1 MPLGRRPGAPYVRCV
16 SHRQQVYA
24 ALVLAALSV
33 TFAFARPPA
42 AGAASCASAS
52 AIPGEASRTQLA
64 RAVVCVSNLERR
76 AHGLRALRVNRQLST
91 AALRHSLDMVRRG
104 YFAHTGPAGDTFV
117 QRIRD
122 AGYLTSAR
130 TWVVG
135 ENLAWGWGAAASP
148 SRIVRAWM
156 HSPEHRKILLRPSY
170 GEVGVGVAQGGPH
183 PKAAPEA
190 TFTAEFGVTE

>member
-1 MPLGRRPGAPYVRCV
+1 V
-16 SHRQQVYA
+16 SHRLQVYA

-33 TFAFARPPA
+33 AGSLARPAA

-52 AIPGEASRTQLA
+52 ALPGEATRNQLA

-91 AALRHSLDMVRRG
+91 AARRHSLDMVRRG
-104 YFAHTGPAGDTFV
+104 YFAHTGPSGDSFV

-122 AGYLTSAR
+122 AGYLTSTG
-130 TWVVG
+130 TWLVG
-135 ENLAWGWGAAASP
+135 ENLAWGWGAGASP
-148 SRIVRAWM
+148 SRIVEAWM

-170 GEVGVGVAQGGPH
+170 GEVGVGVAHGGPH
-183 PKAAPEA
+183 PKHGPEA
-190 TFTAEFGVTE
+190 TFTADFGVTE